1 MKKRYEVIFSGTVQ
15 GVGFRFTARN
25 IAAKYKINGW
35 VMNIP
40 DGKVKLL
47 AEGEEKDLN
56 NFISELKNEFKRYI
70 DDCMLYEKKTVNDC
84 EDFRIKF
91 FSSFSY

>member
-25 IAAKYKINGW
+25 IAAKYNINGW

-40 DGKVKLL
+40 DDKVKLL
-47 AEGEEKDLN
+47 AEGQEEDLN
-56 NFISELKNEFKRYI
+56 NFISDIRDEFKSCINDYA
-70 DDCMLYEKKTVNDC
+70 LHKKEAINDC